1 MDSIGHFALFLAV
14 GAMGV
19 SMILGPIGQAIARR
33 IAGRHHAAADPKT
46 GLTTGEMTA
55 ERIAALEQRLVEL
68 ESAYAES
75 QERLEFTER
84 LLAQTSAES
93 RASPGGQA

>member
-14 GAMGV
+14 GGIGI
-19 SMILGPIGQAIARR
+19 SMLLGPIGQAIARR
-33 IAGRHHAAADPKT
+33 IAGKAPGTDPKT

-55 ERIAALEQRLVEL
+55 ERIAQLEERLVEL
-68 ESAYAES
+68 EAAYVEA

-84 LLAQTSAES
+84 LLGRAAAEP
-93 RASPGGQA
+93 AKDPAP